1 MEMKLMFYHPLSI
14 YLYKH
19 YLDSLPNILHCLP
32 KEGIVKELVVVLFKL
47 IHCSLSESSVFCNV
61 RCNPSFLPKPNYST
75 YVCEH
80 NTLTQIEL
88 EVSKMNHICR
98 LWEEIWSELSRTE
111 VIATPPLKVLSNS
124 LSTPSPS

>member
-1 MEMKLMFYHPLSI
+1 MEMKLMFHHPLSI
-14 YLYKH
+14 YSYKH

-32 KEGIVKELVVVLFKL
+32 KEGI
-47 IHCSLSESSVFCNV
+47 V

-80 NTLTQIEL
+80 NTLTQLEL

-111 VIATPPLKVLSNS
+111 VIATPPLKVSSNS
-124 LSTPSPS
+124 LSSFHPFTILNSPSSTSFSSSKRGSLS